1 MRFRNIRKQTVIM
14 YTNIV
19 FKILYTMMKLQ
30 ELDYFSLQDID
41 GGIETIPSIKVITDY
56 VDINS
61 YEQN

>member
-1 MRFRNIRKQTVIM
+1 M